1 MGRLEAI
8 MFNVKAVQKALIEAG
23 LDGWLF
29 YQFHDLDPMAD
40 RILRLPEGSMGTRR
54 WFYWV
59 PSTGEPVR
67 LVHAIEAGALD
78 SVPGSKTLY
87 VGWRQLQD
95 SLKTILSGVRRLAM
109 QYSPENAVPYI
120 SRVDAGTVELVRSCG
135 PEVVSSADLVQTF
148 EAVLDDE
155 QERSHLEASR
165 ILPEIVMEAY
175 GEVARGVKEGRP
187 RSEREIQQFIMQRFT
202 DHDMTTYHPPIVAV
216 DAHSGDPHFE
226 VAEVGSSI
234 IGEGT
239 FLLTDIW
246 AKFNAPRSIYAD
258 ITWTGFV
265 GSEVPETHGKIFDIV
280 RRARVAALA
289 AQQFVKEAFAEGR
302 PIRGCEADDVCR
314 GVVREA
320 GYEDRFIHRTGH
332 SIGEEVHGNGANVDN
347 LETRDE
353 RLLLPRTCFSIE
365 PGIYLEEFGVRS
377 EVNMYIH
384 GNGRAVVSGREQD
397 AVVPILTL

>member
-1 MGRLEAI
+1 MGRLEAN
-8 MFNVKAVQKALIEAG
+8 MFDVKAVQKALSEAG

-59 PSTGEPVR
+59 PSSGEPVR

-78 SVPGSKTLY
+78 TVPGSKTRY
-87 VGWRQLQD
+87 VGWRQLED
-95 SLKTILSGVRRLAM
+95 SLKEILSGAGRVAM

-135 PEVVSSADLVQTF
+135 PEVVSSADLVQVF
-148 EAVLDDE
+148 EAVLDEE

-165 ILPEIVMEAY
+165 ILPEIVLEAY

-187 RSEREIQQFIMQRFT
+187 RSEHEIQQFIMQRFA
-202 DHDMTTYHPPIVAV
+202 DHDMTTFHPPIVGV

-226 VAEVGSSI
+226 VAETGSSI
-234 IGEGT
+234 IAEGT

-246 AKFNAPRSIYAD
+246 AKFKAPRSIYAD
-258 ITWTGFV
+258 ITWTGYV
-265 GSEVPETHGKIFDIV
+265 GAEVPEAHGKIFDIV
-280 RRARVAALA
+280 RRARVAA
-289 AQQFVKEAFAEGR
+289 QDCVKQAFAEGR

-314 GVVREA
+314 AVVREA

-365 PGIYLEEFGVRS
+365 PGIYLDEFGVRS

-384 GNGRAVVSGREQD
+384 GDGRAVVSGREQD

>member
-1 MGRLEAI
+1 MCRLEVS
-8 MFNVKAVQKALIEAG
+8 MFDVAAVQKALTEAG

-40 RILRLPEGSMGTRR
+40 RILRLPEGAMGTRR

-59 PSTGEPVR
+59 PATGEPVR

-78 SVPGSKTLY
+78 VVPGTKVLY
-87 VGWRQLQD
+87 VGWRQLEE
-95 SLKTILSGVRRLAM
+95 SLNKILARMKRVAM
-109 QYSPENAVPYI
+109 QYSPESAVPYI

-135 PEVVSSADLVQTF
+135 PEVVSSADLVQAF

-165 ILPEIVMEAY
+165 ILPKIVMEAFD
-175 GEVARGVKEGRP
+175 EVAHAVRDGKP
-187 RSEREIQQFIMQRFT
+187 KDERQIQQFIMQRFA

-226 VAEVGSSI
+226 VPESGSAPI
-234 IGEGT
+234 QEGS
-239 FLLTDIW
+239 FLLMDIW
-246 AKFNAPRSIYAD
+246 AKFKTPRSIYAD

-265 GSEVPETHGKIFDIV
+265 GNEVPGRHARIFDIV
-280 RRARVAALA
+280 RRARLA
-289 AQQFVKEAFAEGR
+289 AQEFIFSAFDEGR
-302 PIRGCEADDVCR
+302 AIRGCEADDVCR
-314 GVVREA
+314 AVVREA
-320 GYEDRFIHRTGH
+320 GYEERFLHRTGH

-365 PGIYLEEFGVRS
+365 PGIYLDEFGVRS

-384 GNGRAVVSGREQD
+384 ADGRAVVSGRQQD
-397 AVVPILTL
+397 AVVPILA